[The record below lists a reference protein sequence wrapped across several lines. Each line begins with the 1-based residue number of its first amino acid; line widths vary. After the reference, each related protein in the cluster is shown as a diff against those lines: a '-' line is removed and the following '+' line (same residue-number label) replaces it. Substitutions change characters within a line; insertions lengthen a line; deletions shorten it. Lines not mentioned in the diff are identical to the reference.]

1 MNIGRF
7 NSVRQKGKGEGG
19 ASRTR
24 AIIVQRRQPHENSS
38 LEELKSLAESA
49 GYTVVGKI
57 EQVREPDSR
66 YQIGAGKVEELARL
80 VKETGA
86 QKIIFDNMLKPVQ
99 AYNLAKVTGVEA
111 IDRFQLIL
119 EIFTKRASTTEA
131 KLQIQL
137 AKLGYELA
145 HAKEKVRLAKK
156 GEQPGFMGLGA
167 YEVDVY
173 YEAVKKQVHT
183 LRKKL
188 KKIREKRQLHRQ
200 HRAELGFSSISL
212 AGYTNAGKS
221 SLFNALTEE
230 EVPVDTSLFTT
241 LSTTTRL
248 VKIAKKKFLLTDT
261 VGFIDRLPLTLIEAF
276 HSTLEETI
284 YSDLI
289 LLVVDISEPTPTI
302 EKKLVVCL
310 ETIEQ
315 IGAAGIPLITALNKI
330 DLLTEKEVYQ
340 KLEILREKAPNAIP
354 ISALYKTNIEPLK
367 QKILEILKNQIK
379 VSCIIPLTNET
390 MPFISWLFKSADVQ
404 TIKYADDYAHIVFE
418 AVPWFIDKVKICLGE
433 FGGKLEK
440 LHA

>member
-1 MNIGRF
+1 M
-7 NSVRQKGKGEGG
+7 
-19 ASRTR
+19 
-24 AIIVQRRQPHENSS
+24 
-38 LEELKSLAESA
+38 AESA
-49 GYTVVGKI
+49 GYTVAGKL

-66 YQIGAGKVEELARL
+66 YQIGAGKVKELAEL

-86 QKIIFDNMLKPVQ
+86 QKIIFDNPLKSVQ
-99 AYNLAKVTGVEA
+99 AYNLAKATGVEA

-119 EIFTKRASTTEA
+119 EIFTRRANTTEA

-156 GEQPGFMGLGA
+156 EEQPGFMGLGA

-188 KKIREKRQLHRQ
+188 RKVREKRQLHRER
-200 HRAELGFSSISL
+200 RAELGFSSISL

-248 VKIAKKKFLLTDT
+248 VKIAKKKFLLIDT

-289 LLVVDISEPTPTI
+289 LLVVDISEPIPTI
-302 EKKLVVCL
+302 EKKLAVCL
-310 ETIEQ
+310 ETIEH

-330 DLLTEKEVYQ
+330 DLLKENEVYQ
-340 KLEILREKAPNAIP
+340 KLESLKEKAPNAMP
-354 ISALYKTNIEPLK
+354 ISALYKTNIEVLK
-367 QKILEILKNQIK
+367 QKILEMLRNYIK
-379 VSCIIPLTNET
+379 VSCTIPLTSQT
-390 MPFISWLFKSADVQ
+390 MPVISWLFKSADVQ
-404 TIKYADDYAHIVFE
+404 TIKYADDYAHIIFE
-418 AVPWFIDKVKICLGE
+418 AVPWFIEKVKNCLEE

-440 LHA
+440 IPNNN